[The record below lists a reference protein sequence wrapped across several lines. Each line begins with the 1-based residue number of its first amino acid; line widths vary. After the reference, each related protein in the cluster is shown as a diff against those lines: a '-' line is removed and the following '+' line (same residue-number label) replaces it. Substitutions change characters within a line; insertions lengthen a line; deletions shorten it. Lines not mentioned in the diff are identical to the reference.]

1 MNFHRSFVSGLVCA
15 LFLCVLADAKPTKA
29 LSLKSSAAQSVA
41 GTVVS
46 EIKLD
51 FVIADGMHVQA
62 NPSEPPLIATNV
74 SLKANKELEVFTPK
88 YPAGKKLM
96 VKGLSKE
103 VNTYD
108 GGIQVIVPVRLN
120 KTATIKAT
128 KLEGEVRYQACNDNL
143 CFPPEKLAFS
153 VPITVAVSPPAARK

>member
-1 MNFHRSFVSGLVCA
+1 MNFHRSFVSILSCA
-15 LFLCVLADAKPTKA
+15 LFLPALANAKPTKA
-29 LSLKSSAAQSVA
+29 MSLKPTTEQSVA
-41 GTVVS
+41 GTSVS

-51 FVIADGMHVQA
+51 FTIAEGMHVQA

-74 SLKANKELEVFTPK
+74 SLKANKDLEVFTPK
-88 YPAGKKLM
+88 YPVGKMLM

-103 VNTYD
+103 VKTYD
-108 GGIQVIVPVRLN
+108 GDIQVIIPVRLN
-120 KTATIKAT
+120 KKATAKAT

-153 VPITVAVSPPAARK
+153 VPITVTSAPPSAGK